1 VIASDECYSEIYA
14 DENQPPPGLL
24 QACQVAG
31 VNDYNNCI
39 VFHSLS
45 KRSNL
50 PGLRSG
56 FVAGSAAIMQQ
67 FLLYRTYQGCAL
79 PLQHQWASAAAW
91 ADEAHVQQNRL
102 LYREKFAAV
111 LGIVGELFDLQQ
123 PQAGFYLWPQTP
135 ISDTDFAA
143 GLYQQQHV
151 TVLPGQFLGRDSG
164 GGNPGANH
172 VRMALVAPLEQCV
185 EAAQRIRIFS
195 EGL

>member
-1 VIASDECYSEIYA
+1 
-14 DENQPPPGLL
+14 
-24 QACQVAG
+24 
-31 VNDYNNCI
+31 
-39 VFHSLS
+39 
-45 KRSNL
+45 
-50 PGLRSG
+50 
-56 FVAGSAAIMQQ
+56 
-67 FLLYRTYQGCAL
+67 LYRTYQGCAL

-102 LYREKFAAV
+102 LYRQKFAAV

-143 GLYQQQHV
+143 GLYQQQHL

-164 GGNPGANH
+164 AGNPGANH
-172 VRMALVAPLEQCV
+172 VRLALVAPVEQCV
-185 EAAQRIRIFS
+185 EAAQRIRIFC